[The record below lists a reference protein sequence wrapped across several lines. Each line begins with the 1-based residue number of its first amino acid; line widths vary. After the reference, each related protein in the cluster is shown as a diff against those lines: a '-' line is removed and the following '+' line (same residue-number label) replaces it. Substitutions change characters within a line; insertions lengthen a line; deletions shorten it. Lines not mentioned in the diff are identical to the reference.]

1 MMNLFDDLFGD
12 VLQELDDV
20 MENSW
25 VDKEDKE
32 EEKEDE
38 ED

>member
-25 VDKEDKE
+25 VDKEE
-32 EEKEDE
+32 ETEDE

>member
-25 VDKEDKE
+25 VDKE

>member
-12 VLQELDDV
+12 VLQDLDDV

-25 VDKEDKE
+25 VDKEE
-32 EEKEDE
+32 ETEDE
-38 ED
+38 DD

>member
-25 VDKEDKE
+25 IDKEDKE

>member
-25 VDKEDKE
+25 VDKE

-38 ED
+38 DDDQ

>member
-12 VLQELDDV
+12 VLQDLDDV

-25 VDKEDKE
+25 IDKE
-32 EEKEDE
+32 EEIEDE
-38 ED
+38 DN

>member
-1 MMNLFDDLFGD
+1 MTNLFDDLFGD

-25 VDKEDKE
+25 VDKE
-32 EEKEDE
+32 EDTE
-38 ED
+38 YEDD

>member
-25 VDKEDKE
+25 VDKEE
-32 EEKEDE
+32 ETEDE
-38 ED
+38 DD